1 MLLIL
6 KELGLSASYLRGVGL
21 FFFGLTPVERGEL
34 GQEDNPLVEVVLH
47 TKEIFHLSASTLA
60 APPGLQ
66 PVRPSGFCPPGPAS
80 APLPRQFLH
89 LCLQLLALPED

>member
-47 TKEIFHLSASTLA
+47 TKEIFHLSDLILKEAGEEDVS
-60 APPGLQ
+60 PPAVDDGGVDDNLIES
-66 PVRPSGFCPPGPAS
+66 PN
-80 APLPRQFLH
+80 
-89 LCLQLLALPED
+89 